1 MNEADILETTY
12 EDSCII
18 ERLMDIEDS
27 NTNITIQDYKKVY
40 DNPIPCALSQGQI
53 DGLAVIEDGEMVNV
67 STDTYK
73 LFIHPKIKLKKGDR
87 ITITQ
92 KSSGLI
98 FSLFATKPFNV

>member
-1 MNEADILETTY
+1 MHEADILETTY

-53 DGLAVIEDGEMVNV
+53 DSLRLVVQ
-67 STDTYK
+67 K
-73 LFIHPKIKLKKGDR
+73 L
-87 ITITQ
+87 
-92 KSSGLI
+92 
-98 FSLFATKPFNV
+98 N